1 MANETTTTT
10 LNDLISP
17 IVQEAMFVA
26 SETSIMPGLVK
37 NFTVPA
43 NAGKVLQVP
52 LYPVQTIA
60 ADTAEATDLSNTAIS
75 TDKADITLVEAG
87 IMTTLTDM
95 ARNHSVSNVIAD
107 LGKVFGEAISKRH
120 DRALTGLFSSFS
132 TSVGVNQT
140 EIEVKDLFEAYA
152 TLKANAVPGPYF
164 GVFNP
169 KSIYNVKKALTNTFV
184 NPNAGVLQNEA
195 MREGYIGRIAGID
208 IFESSNVV
216 ETSASDVTNAVF
228 SRDAL
233 GVAVAEQMKIETQRD
248 ALNLN
253 GVSIKFGEF
262 LGHPFARA
270 IRSQVSNVVGAI
282 QSGLKKVQRLI
293 LEETIIGT
301 RVPNYATA

>member
-1 MANETTTTT
+1 MANESTTTS
-10 LNDLISP
+10 LNDLIAP

-26 SETSIMPGLVK
+26 SETAIMPGLVK

-52 LYPVQTIA
+52 IYGTQTIA
-60 ADTAEATDLSNTAIS
+60 ADTAEATDLSNTEIS
-75 TDKADITLVEAG
+75 TSKADITLVEAG

-95 ARNHSVSNVIAD
+95 ARNHSVSNVVAD
-107 LGKVFGEAISKRH
+107 LGKLFGEAIAKRH

-132 TSVGVNQT
+132 TSIGAAQD

-169 KSIYNVKKALTNTFV
+169 KAIYNVKKTLTNTFV
-184 NPNAGVLQNEA
+184 NPNPANVVNQA
-195 MREGYIGRIAGID
+195 MTEGFIGRIAGID

-216 ETSASDVTNAVF
+216 EESATNSVNAVF

-233 GVAVAEQMKIETQRD
+233 GVAVAQNINIETQRD
-248 ALNLN
+248 ASLRAEEIVASTRY
-253 GVSIKFGEF
+253 GVSVLHNSYGVKL
-262 LGHPFARA
+262 LGDNQ
-270 IRSQVSNVVGAI
+270 IN
-282 QSGLKKVQRLI
+282 
-293 LEETIIGT
+293 
-301 RVPNYATA
+301 

>member
-1 MANETTTTT
+1 MANESTTTT

-37 NFTVPA
+37 QFTVPA

-52 LYPVQTIA
+52 LYSTQTIA
-60 ADTAEATDLSNTAIS
+60 ADTAEATDLSNTQIS

-95 ARNHSVSNVIAD
+95 ARNHSVSNVVAD
-107 LGKVFGEAISKRH
+107 LGKLFGEAIAKRH

-132 TSVGVNQT
+132 SSIGADQD

-169 KSIYNVKKALTNTFV
+169 KAIYNVKKTLTNTFV
-184 NPNAGVLQNEA
+184 NPNPANVVNQA
-195 MREGYIGRIAGID
+195 MTEGFIGRIAGID

-216 ETSASDVTNAVF
+216 EDSATGVTNAVF

-233 GVAVAEQMKIETQRD
+233 GLAVAQNINIETQRD
-248 ALNLN
+248 ASLRAEEVVASTRY
-253 GVSIKFGEF
+253 GVSVLHNSYGVKI
-262 LGHPFARA
+262 LGDNQ
-270 IRSQVSNVVGAI
+270 IN
-282 QSGLKKVQRLI
+282 
-293 LEETIIGT
+293 
-301 RVPNYATA
+301 

>member
-1 MANETTTTT
+1 MANESDTTS

-52 LYPVQTIA
+52 IYGTQTIA
-60 ADTAEATDLSNTAIS
+60 ADTAESTDLSNTEVS
-75 TDKADITLVEAG
+75 TSKADITLVEAG

-95 ARNHSVSNVIAD
+95 ARNHSVSNVVAD
-107 LGKVFGEAISKRH
+107 LGKLFGEAIAKRH

-132 TSVGVNQT
+132 SQIGEAQD

-169 KSIYNVKKALTNTFV
+169 KAIYNVKKTLTNTFV
-184 NPNAGVLQNEA
+184 NPNPANVVNQA
-195 MREGYIGRIAGID
+195 MTEGFIGRIAGID

-216 ETSASDVTNAVF
+216 EDSATGVVNAVF

-233 GVAVAEQMKIETQRD
+233 GVAVAQNINIETQRD
-248 ALNLN
+248 ASLRAEEIVASTRY
-253 GVSIKFGEF
+253 GVSVLHNSYGVK
-262 LGHPFARA
+262 
-270 IRSQVSNVVGAI
+270 
-282 QSGLKKVQRLI
+282 
-293 LEETIIGT
+293 IIGD
-301 RVPNYATA
+301 NQIN

>member
-1 MANETTTTT
+1 MANESTTTT

-37 NFTVPA
+37 QFTVPA

-52 LYPVQTIA
+52 LYSTQTIA
-60 ADTAEATDLSNTAIS
+60 ADKAEATDLSNTQIS

-95 ARNHSVSNVIAD
+95 ARNHSVSNVVAD
-107 LGKVFGEAISKRH
+107 LGKLFGEAIAKRH

-132 TSVGVNQT
+132 SSIGADQD

-169 KSIYNVKKALTNTFV
+169 KAIYNVKKTLTNTFV
-184 NPNAGVLQNEA
+184 NPNPANVVNQA
-195 MREGYIGRIAGID
+195 MTEGFIGRIAGID

-216 ETSASDVTNAVF
+216 EDSATGVTNAVF

-233 GVAVAEQMKIETQRD
+233 GLAVAQNINIETQRD
-248 ALNLN
+248 ASLRAEEVVASTRY
-253 GVSIKFGEF
+253 GVSVLHNSYGVKI
-262 LGHPFARA
+262 LGDNQ
-270 IRSQVSNVVGAI
+270 IN
-282 QSGLKKVQRLI
+282 
-293 LEETIIGT
+293 
-301 RVPNYATA
+301 

>member
-1 MANETTTTT
+1 MANETTTTS

-37 NFTVPA
+37 TFTVPA

-52 LYPVQTIA
+52 LYSTQTIA
-60 ADTAEATDLSNTAIS
+60 SDAGENSDLANTEVS
-75 TDKADITLVEAG
+75 TGVANITLTEAG

-95 ARNHSVSNVIAD
+95 ARNHSVSNVVAD
-107 LGKVFGEAISKRH
+107 LGKLFGEAIAKRH
-120 DRALTGLFSSFS
+120 DRALTGLFSSFT
-132 TSVGVNQT
+132 TSIGAQPD

-169 KSIYNVKKALTNTFV
+169 KAIYNVKKTLTNTFV
-184 NPNAGVLQNEA
+184 NPNPANVVNQA
-195 MREGYIGRIAGID
+195 MTEGYIGRIAGID

-216 ETSASDVTNAVF
+216 EDSATSVTNAVF

-233 GVAVAEQMKIETQRD
+233 GLAVAQNINIETQRD
-248 ALNLN
+248 ASLRAEEVVASTRY
-253 GVSIKFGEF
+253 GVSVLHNSYGVK
-262 LGHPFARA
+262 
-270 IRSQVSNVVGAI
+270 
-282 QSGLKKVQRLI
+282 
-293 LEETIIGT
+293 IIGD
-301 RVPNYATA
+301 NQIN

>member
-1 MANETTTTT
+1 MANESTTTS

-37 NFTVPA
+37 TFTVPA

-52 LYPVQTIA
+52 LYSTQTIA
-60 ADTAEATDLSNTAIS
+60 SDAGENSDLANTEVS
-75 TDKADITLVEAG
+75 TGVANITLTEAG

-95 ARNHSVSNVIAD
+95 ARNHSVSNVVAD
-107 LGKVFGEAISKRH
+107 LGKLFGEAIAKRH
-120 DRALTGLFSSFS
+120 DRALTGLFSSFT
-132 TSVGVNQT
+132 TSIGAQPD

-169 KSIYNVKKALTNTFV
+169 KAIYNVKKTLTNTFV
-184 NPNAGVLQNEA
+184 NPNPANVVNQA
-195 MREGYIGRIAGID
+195 MTEGYIGRIAGID

-216 ETSASDVTNAVF
+216 EDSATSVTNAVF

-233 GVAVAEQMKIETQRD
+233 GLAVAQNINIETQRD
-248 ALNLN
+248 ASLRAEEVVASTRY
-253 GVSIKFGEF
+253 GVSVLHNSYGVK
-262 LGHPFARA
+262 
-270 IRSQVSNVVGAI
+270 
-282 QSGLKKVQRLI
+282 
-293 LEETIIGT
+293 IIGD
-301 RVPNYATA
+301 NQIN

>member
-1 MANETTTTT
+1 MANESTTTT

-37 NFTVPA
+37 QFTVPA

-52 LYPVQTIA
+52 IYSTQTIA
-60 ADTAEATDLSNTAIS
+60 ADTAEATDLSNTQIS

-95 ARNHSVSNVIAD
+95 ARNHSVSNVVAD
-107 LGKVFGEAISKRH
+107 LGKLFGEAIAKRH

-132 TSVGVNQT
+132 SSIGADQD

-169 KSIYNVKKALTNTFV
+169 KAIYNVKKTLTNTFV
-184 NPNAGVLQNEA
+184 NPNPANVVNQA
-195 MREGYIGRIAGID
+195 MTEGFIGRIAGID

-216 ETSASDVTNAVF
+216 EDSATGVTNAVF

-233 GVAVAEQMKIETQRD
+233 GLAVAQNINIETQRD
-248 ALNLN
+248 ASLRAEEVVASTRY
-253 GVSIKFGEF
+253 GVSVLHNSYGVKI
-262 LGHPFARA
+262 LGDNQ
-270 IRSQVSNVVGAI
+270 IN
-282 QSGLKKVQRLI
+282 
-293 LEETIIGT
+293 
-301 RVPNYATA
+301 

>member
-1 MANETTTTT
+1 MANESTTTT

-52 LYPVQTIA
+52 LYSTQTIST
-60 ADTAEATDLSNTAIS
+60 DVGENSDLSNTQIS
-75 TDKADITLVEAG
+75 TDKADITLTEAG

-95 ARNHSVSNVIAD
+95 ARNHSVSNVVAD
-107 LGKVFGEAISKRH
+107 LGKVFGEAIAKRH
-120 DRALTGLFSSFS
+120 DRALTGLFSSFTAS
-132 TSVGVNQT
+132 IGAAQD
-140 EIEVKDLFEAYA
+140 EIEVKDLFEAFA

-169 KSIYNVKKALTNTFV
+169 KAIYNVKKSLTNTFV
-184 NPNAGVLQNEA
+184 NPNPANVVNQA
-195 MREGYIGRIAGID
+195 MTEGFIGRIAGID

-216 ETSASDVTNAVF
+216 EDSATNCVNAVF

-233 GVAVAEQMKIETQRD
+233 GLAVAQNINIETQRD
-248 ALNLN
+248 ASLRAEEIVASTRF
-253 GVSIKFGEF
+253 GVSVLHNSYGVKL
-262 LGHPFARA
+262 LGDNQ
-270 IRSQVSNVVGAI
+270 IN
-282 QSGLKKVQRLI
+282 
-293 LEETIIGT
+293 
-301 RVPNYATA
+301 

>member
-1 MANETTTTT
+1 MANESTTTT
-10 LNDLISP
+10 LNDLIAP

-60 ADTAEATDLSNTAIS
+60 DDTAEGTDLDNTAIS
-75 TDKADITLVEAG
+75 TGVANITLAEAG

-95 ARNHSVSNVIAD
+95 ARNHSVSNVVAD
-107 LGKVFGEAISKRH
+107 LGKLFGEAIAKRH

-132 TSVGVNQT
+132 TQIGVNQT
-140 EIEVKDLFEAYA
+140 ELEVKDLFEAYA

-169 KSIYNVKKALTNTFV
+169 KSIYNIKKTLTNTFV
-184 NPNAGVLQNEA
+184 NPNASAVVNQA
-195 MREGYIGRIAGID
+195 MSEGYIGRIAGID

-216 ETSASDVTNAVF
+216 ETSSTDITNAVF

-233 GVAVAEQMKIETQRD
+233 GLAVAQNINIETQRD
-248 ALNLN
+248 ASLRAEEVVASTRY
-253 GVSIKFGEF
+253 GVSVLHNSYGVK
-262 LGHPFARA
+262 
-270 IRSQVSNVVGAI
+270 
-282 QSGLKKVQRLI
+282 LI
-293 LEETIIGT
+293 GDNQI
-301 RVPNYATA
+301 N